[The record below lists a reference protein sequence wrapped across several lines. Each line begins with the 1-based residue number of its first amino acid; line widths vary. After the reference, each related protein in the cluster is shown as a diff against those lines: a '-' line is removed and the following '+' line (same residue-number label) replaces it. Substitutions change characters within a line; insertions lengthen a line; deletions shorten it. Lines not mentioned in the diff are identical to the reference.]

1 MRPSKRCDRSVN
13 IAMIRSTIVSSTGS
27 SKRGTGR
34 AMENNPQLSELVHR
48 KTWAGGMPADGPLDG
63 AEHGTIDKN
72 NEL

>member
-1 MRPSKRCDRSVN
+1 
-13 IAMIRSTIVSSTGS
+13 
-27 SKRGTGR
+27 
-34 AMENNPQLSELVHR
+34 MENNPQLSELVHR